1 MLQILQFGKIV
12 KKVKR
17 IYVIIRKL
25 FKFEN
30 AHIVRNC
37 TSRRC
42 SRSIHGHS
50 YKVEVKLSSNYLD
63 NGEMVYD
70 FGLMKLSIK
79 ELIDSFDHAITLWS
93 KDDNQY
99 IEYAKQFSERW
110 ILLPVNPS
118 AEQFSRVF
126 FLMIDRV
133 LELMEFNNCER
144 EVALHS
150 VVVHETDT
158 GYAECFREDAYNFE
172 GMGEI
177 RLEDIV
183 FSKRIIEEWSDP
195 GLWEKML
202 NYKPIESP
210 IEV

>member
-1 MLQILQFGKIV
+1 M
-12 KKVKR
+12 
-17 IYVIIRKL
+17 IIRKL

-63 NGEMVYD
+63 NGEMIYD
-70 FGLMKLSIK
+70 FGLMKMSIK
-79 ELIDSFDHAITLWS
+79 DIIDSFDHAITLWS
-93 KDDNQY
+93 KDDREY
-99 IEYAKQFSERW
+99 IEYAKKFSERW
-110 ILLPVNPS
+110 IVLPVNPS

-126 FLMIDRV
+126 FIIIDRI
-133 LELMEFNNCER
+133 LECMEFKNGEK
-144 EVALHS
+144 EVKIHS

-172 GMGEI
+172 GMGKI
-177 RLEDIV
+177 DLEDII
-183 FSKRIIEEWSDP
+183 FSKRIQEEWKDCL
-195 GLWEKML
+195 LWEKIL
-202 NYKPIESP
+202 KKEKIFLPK
-210 IEV
+210 EV

>member
-1 MLQILQFGKIV
+1 M
-12 KKVKR
+12 
-17 IYVIIRKL
+17 IIRKL

-70 FGLMKLSIK
+70 FGLMKITIK
-79 ELIDSFDHAITLWS
+79 DLIDSFDHAVTLWA
-93 KDDNQY
+93 KDDKEY
-99 IEYAKQFSERW
+99 IEYAKKFSERW
-110 ILLPVNPS
+110 VILPVNPS

-133 LELMEFNNCER
+133 LELMEFNNGER
-144 EVALHS
+144 EVKLHS
-150 VVVHETDT
+150 IVVHETDT

-177 RLEDIV
+177 KLTDII
-183 FSKRIIEEWSDP
+183 FSNRIKEEWHDP
-195 GLWEKML
+195 LLWEKIL
-202 NYKPIESP
+202 EGKKLISP
-210 IEV
+210 KEV

>member
-1 MLQILQFGKIV
+1 M
-12 KKVKR
+12 
-17 IYVIIRKL
+17 IIRKL
-25 FKFEN
+25 YKFEN

-63 NGEMVYD
+63 NGGMVYD

-79 ELIDSFDHAITLWS
+79 EIIDSFDHAITIWN
-93 KDDNQY
+93 KDDKEY
-99 IEYAKQFSERW
+99 IKYAKKFSERW
-110 ILLPVNPS
+110 IELPVNPS

-126 FLMIDRV
+126 FLIIDRI
-133 LELMEFNNCER
+133 LECMEFKNGER
-144 EVALHS
+144 EIKLHS
-150 VVVHETDT
+150 IIVHETDT
-158 GYAECFREDAYNFE
+158 GYAECFREDAYNFD

-183 FSKRIIEEWSDP
+183 FSDRIKEEWSDKR
-195 GLWEKML
+195 LWERILKKEKL
-202 NYKPIESP
+202 SP
-210 IEV
+210 PSEV